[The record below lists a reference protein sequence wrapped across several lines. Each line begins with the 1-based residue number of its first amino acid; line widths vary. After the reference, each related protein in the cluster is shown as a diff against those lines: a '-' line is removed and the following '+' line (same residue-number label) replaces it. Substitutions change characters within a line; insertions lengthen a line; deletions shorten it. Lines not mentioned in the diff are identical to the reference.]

1 MLEFLIPRV
10 PILGDGTS
18 SGLTAGSGNDGAGDA
33 DRRMDGEEPNDDRRL
48 CDTGGGSIGR
58 FEARGVPGVDGAGE
72 VIAVELLVGG
82 GLLVGSGAGL
92 LDGIR
97 LAGKSIF
104 KNFPCEVSVN

>member
-10 PILGDGTS
+10 PILGEGTS

-58 FEARGVPGVDGAGE
+58 FKPRGVPGVDGAGE
-72 VIAVELLVGG
+72 VMAVELLVGG
-82 GLLVGSGAGL
+82 GLLVDSGAGL
-92 LDGIR
+92 LDGMR

-104 KNFPCEVSVN
+104 KNFPCDVSVN